1 MTQGWMTGLMMLG
14 LALAGTSGARERCT
28 WPEAMPI
35 RPLVL
40 VGELHGTVE
49 TPALVGELACAAAA
63 DAATPV
69 TVALEMDP
77 TEQAR
82 IDAYL
87 ASAGTAADRSALL
100 AGRFWTRTM
109 QDGRSSVAMA
119 ALIER
124 LRSLRSEGHAIQ
136 VVAVDTLRH
145 ADRDAEMAANIR
157 RETRREGARV
167 IALLGNRHASGHK
180 GVQDDPGYVPAGY
193 LLADLQPLS
202 VRVDAPRGSAW
213 VCAPTCGV
221 LAFGARSSAAEPIA
235 AGYAPIA
242 TRPGYDG
249 VYMLPALTAS
259 PPVQTP

>member
-1 MTQGWMTGLMMLG
+1 MTQGWMTGLTMLG

-63 DAATPV
+63 DATPV

-124 LRSLRSEGHAIQ
+124 LRSLRS
-136 VVAVDTLRH
+136 
-145 ADRDAEMAANIR
+145 
-157 RETRREGARV
+157 
-167 IALLGNRHASGHK
+167 
-180 GVQDDPGYVPAGY
+180 
-193 LLADLQPLS
+193 
-202 VRVDAPRGSAW
+202 
-213 VCAPTCGV
+213 
-221 LAFGARSSAAEPIA
+221 
-235 AGYAPIA
+235 
-242 TRPGYDG
+242 
-249 VYMLPALTAS
+249 
-259 PPVQTP
+259 